1 MKSTGLDSTSSGH
14 CSLLAVDHKN
24 FKTLW
29 NDEVYQN
36 RERWKAQ
43 AAKGIPRPHPPL
55 LSDVGSIAR
64 MGSDPFLVQQD
75 GLRPNPSSERTGSD
89 PILVRQA
96 DLQGDPSLLSV
107 SSYQRVPLKPW

>member
-1 MKSTGLDSTSSGH
+1 MSSEESKRGSMKSAGLDSTSSGH

-43 AAKGIPRPHPPL
+43 AAKGTRPAAL
-55 LSDVGSIAR
+55 RRVICSR
-64 MGSDPFLVQQD
+64 MGSDPSLVSGATFAED
-75 GLRPNPSSERTGSD
+75 PLAWLISSSG
-89 PILVRQA
+89 
-96 DLQGDPSLLSV
+96 
-107 SSYQRVPLKPW
+107 RVQLNTL